1 MYAVET
7 EGLLLTL
14 LIAATYNYYILP
26 RAYRAAEG
34 GERACN
40 SANGIIQI
48 DSIFRNHVLHCLF
61 HIRGAR
67 SSGTLTALVTA
78 TVPENIHSLVS
89 Q

>member
-1 MYAVET
+1 MYYDKVQS
-7 EGLLLTL
+7 
-14 LIAATYNYYILP
+14 

-48 DSIFRNHVLHCLF
+48 DSILRNHVLHCLF

>member
-1 MYAVET
+1 MYSEDD
-7 EGLLLTL
+7 GMLT
-14 LIAATYNYYILP
+14 